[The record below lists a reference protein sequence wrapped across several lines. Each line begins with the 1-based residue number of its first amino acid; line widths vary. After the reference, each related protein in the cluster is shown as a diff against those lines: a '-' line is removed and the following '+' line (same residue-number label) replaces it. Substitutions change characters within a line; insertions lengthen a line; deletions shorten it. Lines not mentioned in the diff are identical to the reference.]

1 MRLSTYSDISQ
12 AYELIGNELRKI
24 KEVIDGQ
31 LAGADEPTKQLLD
44 AFGKNGG
51 KMIRPA
57 LVLLSGRACGKVAD
71 EHIHVAAI
79 IEMIHNA
86 TLLHD
91 DVIDEG
97 KTRRGFAT
105 VNSLWGNEAAVLL
118 GDFMLS
124 KVFGMCAS
132 LDKQVMEII
141 SDATMRTCEGELRQ
155 IMHRFNWRLS
165 EDEYIDIV
173 TEKTAALFA
182 TCGQLGALLAG
193 GGKKEQEALAC
204 FGRDSGI
211 AFQITDDLLDI
222 VGEEKQTGK
231 TGGNDVDKNK
241 LTLPVINLLANTPE
255 NQKGELIKKLMAAS
269 DSKHAFAEIL
279 KSNGSIEYSFDRA
292 KQYVSKATGELSPLA
307 SSPAKDALV
316 KTANYIA
323 ERVTL

>member
-1 MRLSTYSDISQ
+1 
-12 AYELIGNELRKI
+12 
-24 KEVIDGQ
+24 
-31 LAGADEPTKQLLD
+31 
-44 AFGKNGG
+44 
-51 KMIRPA
+51 MIRPA
-57 LVLLSGRACGKVAD
+57 LVLLSGRACGKVTD

-97 KTRRGFAT
+97 KTRRGFET

-132 LDKQVMEII
+132 LDKQMMNII
-141 SDATMRTCEGELRQ
+141 SDTTMRTCEGELRQ
-155 IMHRFNWRLS
+155 IMHRHNWRLS
-165 EDEYIDIV
+165 EPEYIGIIAD
-173 TEKTAALFA
+173 KTAAIFG
-182 TCGQLGALLAG
+182 TCCRLGAFLAKG
-193 GGKKEQEALAC
+193 SKKEQETLAR
-204 FGRDSGI
+204 FGGDIGI

-241 LTLPVINLLANTPE
+241 LTLPVINLLSNTEE
-255 NQKGELIKKLMAAS
+255 NQKGEMIKKLVSAS

-279 KSNGSIEYSFDRA
+279 KSNGSLEYAFSRA
-292 KQYVSKATGELSPLA
+292 KEYVSKAASELSPL
-307 SSPAKDALV
+307 SDSPAKDALI
-316 KTANYIA
+316 KTASFIT

>member
-1 MRLSTYSDISQ
+1 MRLSTHSDIAQ
-12 AYELIGNELRKI
+12 AYELISDELRRV

-57 LVLLSGRACGKVAD
+57 LVILAGRACGRVTD

-91 DVIDEG
+91 DVIDDG
-97 KTRRGFAT
+97 KTRRGFET

-124 KVFGMCAS
+124 KVFGMCTL

-141 SDATMRTCEGELRQ
+141 SETTMRTCEGELRQ
-155 IMHRFNWRLS
+155 IMQRLNWRLS
-165 EDEYIDIV
+165 EAEYIEIITD
-173 TEKTAALFA
+173 KTAAIFA
-182 TCGQLGALLAG
+182 ACCRLGAFLAKG
-193 GGKKEQEALAC
+193 SKKEQEKLTH
-204 FGRDSGI
+204 FGHDIGI

-222 VGEEKQTGK
+222 VGEETQTGK
-231 TGGNDVDKNK
+231 TGGSDVDKNK
-241 LTLPVINLLANTPE
+241 LTLPVINLLANTEE
-255 NQKGELIKKLMAAS
+255 NQKGEMIKKLVSAS

-279 KSNGSIEYSFDRA
+279 KSNGSLEYSFSRA
-292 KQYVSKATGELSPLA
+292 KEYVSKATSELAPLA
-307 SSPAKDALV
+307 GSPAKDALI
-316 KTANYIA
+316 KTANFIT

>member
-1 MRLSTYSDISQ
+1 MQISAHSDITQ
-12 AYELIGNELRKI
+12 AYELISDELCRVK
-24 KEVIDGQ
+24 KTIDAQ
-31 LAGADEPTKQLLD
+31 LAGADEPTRQLLD

-57 LVLLSGRACGKVAD
+57 LVLLAGRACGKVTD

-97 KTRRGFAT
+97 KTRRGFGT

-124 KVFGMCAS
+124 SVFGMCAS
-132 LDKQVMEII
+132 LEKNVMNII
-141 SDATMRTCEGELRQ
+141 SDTTTRTCQGELRQ
-155 IMHRFNWRLS
+155 IMHRLNWRLS
-165 EDEYIDIV
+165 EAEYTGIITD
-173 TEKTAALFA
+173 KTAAIFV
-182 TCGQLGALLAG
+182 TCCSLGVILSKG
-193 GGKKEQEALAC
+193 SKKEQETLGH
-204 FGRDSGI
+204 FGRDIGI

-241 LTLPVINLLANTPE
+241 ITLPVINLLSNTPE
-255 NQKGELIKKLMAAS
+255 NQKGELIKKLMSAR
-269 DSKHAFAEIL
+269 DSKRAFAEIL
-279 KSNGSIEYSFDRA
+279 KSNGSIEYSFNRA
-292 KQYVSKATGELSPLA
+292 KEFVSKAISELSSLND
-307 SSPAKDALV
+307 SPAKDALV
-316 KTANYIA
+316 KTAGFIV
-323 ERVTL
+323 ERVAF

>member
-1 MRLSTYSDISQ
+1 MRLSTHSDISQ
-12 AYELIGNELRKI
+12 ACELISDELRRV
-24 KEVIDGQ
+24 KEVIDAQ

-44 AFGKNGG
+44 AFGKNRG

-57 LVLLSGRACGKVAD
+57 LVLLSGRACGKITD

-97 KTRRGFAT
+97 KTRRGFET
-105 VNSLWGNEAAVLL
+105 INSLWGNEAAVLL

-132 LDKQVMEII
+132 LDKEVMEII
-141 SDATMRTCEGELRQ
+141 SETTMRTCEGELRQ
-155 IMHRFNWRLS
+155 ITQRLNWRLS
-165 EDEYIDIV
+165 EAEYIEIITD
-173 TEKTAALFA
+173 KTAAIFA
-182 TCGQLGALLAG
+182 ACCRLGAFLAKG
-193 GGKKEQEALAC
+193 SKKEQEALAC
-204 FGRDSGI
+204 FGRDMGI

-241 LTLPVINLLANTPE
+241 LTLPVINLLANTAE
-255 NQKGELIKKLMAAS
+255 NQKGEVIKKLVAAR
-269 DSKHAFAEIL
+269 DSRHAFVEIL
-279 KSNGSIEYSFDRA
+279 KSNGSIEYSFERA
-292 KQYVSKATGELSPLA
+292 KQYVSKALSELSPLGD
-307 SSPAKDALV
+307 SPAKDALI
-316 KTANYIA
+316 KTAGYIT

>member
-1 MRLSTYSDISQ
+1 MPISAHQDISQ
-12 AYELIGNELRKI
+12 AYELISDELHKV

-57 LVLLSGRACGKVAD
+57 LTLLSGRACGKVTD
-71 EHIHVAAI
+71 EHIYTAAI

-91 DVIDEG
+91 DVIDDG

-118 GDFMLS
+118 GDFLLS

-132 LDKQVMEII
+132 LDKEVMEII
-141 SDATMRTCEGELRQ
+141 SGATMKTCEGELRQ
-155 IMHRFNWRLS
+155 ILNRFNWRLS

-173 TEKTAALFA
+173 TNKTAALFTA
-182 TCGQLGALLAG
+182 CAQLGAILAG
-193 GGKKEQEALAC
+193 GGKKEQQALAC
-204 FGRDSGI
+204 FGCNSGI

-222 VGEEKQTGK
+222 VGEETKTGK

-255 NQKGELIKKLMAAS
+255 NQKGELIKKLVAAG
-269 DSKHAFAEIL
+269 DSRRAFAEIL
-279 KSNGSIEYSFDRA
+279 KSNGSIEYSFERA
-292 KQYVSKATGELSPLA
+292 KQYISKATSELSPL
-307 SSPAKDALV
+307 SGSPAKDALV
-316 KTANYIA
+316 KTAGFIT

>member
-1 MRLSTYSDISQ
+1 MRLSTHSDIAQ
-12 AYELIGNELRKI
+12 TYGLIGDELRRV
-24 KEVIDGQ
+24 KETIDTQ

-57 LVLLSGRACGKVAD
+57 LVLLSGRACGKITD
-71 EHIHVAAI
+71 EHINVAAI

-91 DVIDEG
+91 DVIDDG
-97 KTRRGFAT
+97 KTRRGFET

-132 LDKQVMEII
+132 LDKQVMDII
-141 SDATMRTCEGELRQ
+141 SGATMKTCEGELRQ
-155 IMHRFNWRLS
+155 ILNRFNWRLS
-165 EDEYIDIV
+165 EGEYIDIV
-173 TEKTAALFA
+173 TNKTAALFA
-182 TCGQLGALLAG
+182 ACVQLGAILAG
-193 GGKKEQEALAC
+193 GGKKEQQALAC
-204 FGRDSGI
+204 FGRNSGI

-222 VGEEKQTGK
+222 VGEETKTGK

-255 NQKGELIKKLMAAS
+255 NQKGELIKKLVAAR
-269 DSKHAFAEIL
+269 DSRHVFAEIL
-279 KSNGSIEYSFDRA
+279 KSNGSIEYSFNRA
-292 KQYVSKATGELSPLA
+292 KQYISKATSELSPL
-307 SSPAKDALV
+307 SGSPAKDALI
-316 KTANYIA
+316 KTASFIT
-323 ERVTL
+323 ERVSL